1 MINQISNKGVILS
14 FVYSDE
20 LGTSAVCLNPN
31 GKIDVHSF
39 TNIEILT
46 LEIQLNV
53 FNEHYYKYVSPSEH
67 LERYAKDIKKELL
80 K

>member
-1 MINQISNKGVILS
+1 MINQISNKGVVLS

-20 LGTSAVCLNPN
+20 LGTSAVCLKQN

-39 TNIEILT
+39 RDIVILT
-46 LEIQLNV
+46 LETQLEE
-53 FNEHYYKYVSPSEH
+53 FNAHYYKYVSPSEH
-67 LERYAKDIKKELL
+67 LERYAKDIKKDLL